1 MTSLVRLIGYS
12 ALLLVVFLATALA
25 AQGWLQHQT
34 DRLRAEAVEAKRL
47 QFQKTLALTVPP
59 GAATDAASLRR
70 VAEAIGATVR
80 PASEPV
86 ASPASVPAGAV
97 PLLSFNETLPGLPAV
112 RITFALPPGSRLLG
126 SQQRL
131 ALGLLLLVA
140 LIVTVVVLLVI
151 LPSRPTA
158 PAGTQTPWHT
168 TRATMGSLE
177 HLAKTSAAQTAE
189 LHTERDSRR
198 RAEEDLALK
207 ARELNLSLEEKIR
220 LGRDLHDGIIQSLYA
235 LGLTLE
241 SVRTLIR
248 TDPAEADRRIE
259 TCGAAINTSI
269 RDVRAYITGLAPD
282 QLQRAGFAGA
292 LERSLAELRAG
303 RDVAFDIKIDEDAAL
318 LLSPAQT
325 TETLQIARE
334 AVSNALRHGGASLIN
349 LRVHQNETEVC
360 LLVQDNGT
368 GFDPARRGGTGHG
381 LGNMQARA
389 TRMGGTL
396 RLTSQP
402 GQGARLVLTVSSRA
416 PSALS

>member
-1 MTSLVRLIGYS
+1 MNSLARLLGYS

-25 AQGWLQHQT
+25 AQSWLQRQT
-34 DRLRAEAVEAKRL
+34 DRLRAEAIEAKHQ
-47 QFQKTLALTVPP
+47 QFLKTVALVTPT
-59 GAATDAASLRR
+59 GAPIDAAALRR
-70 VAEAIGATVR
+70 VAEAIGATIR
-80 PASEPV
+80 PTSEIV
-86 ASPASVPAGAV
+86 AGKPSDAGT
-97 PLLSFNETLPGLPAV
+97 LLSFNETLPGLPAV
-112 RITFALPPGSRLLG
+112 RVTFALPPGSRLLG

-140 LIVTVVVLLVI
+140 LIVSVVILLVVV
-151 LPSRPTA
+151 PSRPIATGGTA
-158 PAGTQTPWHT
+158 TPWSA
-168 TRATMGSLE
+168 TRADMGSLE
-177 HLAKTSAAQTAE
+177 HLAKTSAAQSAA

-207 ARELNLSLEEKIR
+207 ANELNRSLEEKVR
-220 LGRDLHDGIIQSLYA
+220 LGRDLHDGMIQSLYA

-248 TDPAEADRRIE
+248 TDPVAADERLAD
-259 TCGAAINTSI
+259 CAAVLNHTI
-269 RDVRAYITGLAPD
+269 REVRTHITGLAPD
-282 QLQRAGFAGA
+282 ELQRAGFAGA
-292 LERSLAELRAG
+292 LEASLFELRAG
-303 RDVAFDIKIDEDAAL
+303 RSVSFDIKIDEDAAL
-318 LLSPAQT
+318 LLSPTQT

-368 GFDPARRGGTGHG
+368 GFDASRRQSEGHG

-389 TRMGGTL
+389 AHMGATL

-402 GQGARLVLTVSSRA
+402 GQGARVVLTVPA
-416 PSALS
+416 SASTIS